1 MSWVA
6 FAVTVQG
13 CGASTSSEPIAA
25 ASAPPSEAPS
35 ALATLPEATLAQ
47 SGLDPAAMSSSAN
60 PCSDFYQY
68 SCGQWLEQT
77 EIPAD
82 EGSWVR
88 SFNGVRKRNEAE
100 LRRILESAAQ
110 ASATPGAAASKLGTF
125 YATCLDEPAVD
136 AAGAKPIAPLLA
148 KAARLKDARGV
159 AALTRE
165 LHALGIWT
173 FFSVSPVQD
182 PKDATRWAAQ
192 LDQGGLGLPDR
203 DYYLKEDEASRK
215 LRATY
220 LEHVQRMLVLAGRS
234 EERAKAGA
242 ADVLKIETAL
252 ATSSKSRVERR
263 DPKTMYNRRTRAE
276 VARSVPAFAWDGYLA
291 ELGLGG
297 AQELYLTA
305 PRFFDALEPVL
316 SANEPRVLASYFEW
330 QIVRSTARHLSQAF
344 VDESFKL
351 EQALSGQAELRPRW
365 RRCVTAT
372 TAALRDELGRAYVEA
387 NFSPASKQE
396 AEVLVRAIS
405 DAFAAGLSELTW
417 MDASTRAR
425 ASEKLAAMK
434 FLIGYPDVWRTYDF
448 EVRRGDYAGNVLR
461 GRAFD
466 LKRDLG
472 KIGKPVNRE
481 EWYIGAASVNAY
493 YDAQLNH
500 MAFPAG
506 ILQPPFYDVKNALP
520 VNLGAIG
527 IVLGHE
533 LTHGF
538 DDEGSQFDAKGN
550 LENWWTPEV
559 RQHFEQKTSCVA
571 DQYGAYE
578 SLPGVKLDGRLT
590 LGENI
595 ADLGGVKLA
604 FLAYRAL
611 QGKAAV
617 AADPRAGDQ
626 QFFLSVGQTWC
637 AKYRPEL
644 ARMLARVDPHSPPR
658 FRLQGPLSNMPE
670 FAQAFSCPAGSPM
683 QAKNACTVW

>member
-1 MSWVA
+1 MSWVT
-6 FAVTVQG
+6 FAVTLQG

-25 ASAPPSEAPS
+25 ATAPPSAPEG
-35 ALATLPEATLAQ
+35 APATLPDATLAA
-47 SGLDPAAMSSSAN
+47 SGLEPGAMNASAD

-68 SCGQWLEQT
+68 SCGKWLEQT

-110 ASATPGAAASKLGTF
+110 ASAGAEPSKLGTF
-125 YATCLDEPAVD
+125 YATCLDEPAVE
-136 AAGAKPIAPLLA
+136 AAGTKPIAKLLA
-148 KAARLKDARGV
+148 KAAQIKDARGI

-165 LHALGIWT
+165 LHGLGVWT

-192 LDQGGLGLPDR
+192 LDQSGLGLPDR
-203 DYYLKEDEASRK
+203 DYYLKQDEASLK

-234 EERAKAGA
+234 EERARSGA

-276 VARSVPAFAWDGYLA
+276 VARSVPAFAWDGYFN
-291 ELGLGG
+291 ELGLSG
-297 AQELYLTA
+297 AKEVYLTA
-305 PRFFDALEPVL
+305 PAFFDALQPIL
-316 SANEPRVLASYFEW
+316 TANEPGALGSYLEW
-330 QIVRSTARHLSQAF
+330 QIVRNMARHLSKAF

-372 TAALRDELGRAYVEA
+372 TSALRDELGKAYVDS
-387 NFSPASKQE
+387 NFSPDSKAE
-396 AEVLVRAIS
+396 AERLMAAIS
-405 DAFAAGLSELTW
+405 DAFGAGLAQLTW
-417 MDASTRAR
+417 MDDGTRTRA
-425 ASEKLAAMK
+425 AEKLAAMK
-434 FLIGYPDVWRTYDF
+434 YLIGYPDVWETYDF
-448 EVRRGDYAGNVLR
+448 DVKSGDYAGNVLR
-461 GRAFD
+461 ARAFD
-466 LKRDLG
+466 LKRDLA
-472 KIGKPVNRE
+472 KIGKPVDRS

-506 ILQPPFYDVKNALP
+506 ILQPPFYDPKSALP

-550 LENWWTPEV
+550 LENWWTPDV
-559 RQHFEQKTSCVA
+559 RKHFEDKTSCVA

-578 SLPGVKLDGRLT
+578 SLPGVNLDGRLT

-611 QGKAAV
+611 QGKAGAG
-617 AADPRAGDQ
+617 ADVRAGDQ

-670 FAQAFSCPAGSPM
+670 FAQAFACPASAPM
-683 QAKNACTVW
+683 QAKNACSVW